1 MGGKAFCKRE
11 RVCAGTRLTSVFDA
25 PIITDG
31 ERFIKALRF
40 VITFKRAG
48 SARGE
53 VCFSKRERSLAGTRL
68 TFVTC
73 CIDRVAERADSGHRP
88 VDTFLALNIRAA
100 FMRFMRVCPVG
111 DTICDVLVCRG
122 EH

>member
-31 ERFIKALRF
+31 ERFIRAMRF
-40 VITFKRAG
+40 VITFKHAGRAW
-48 SARGE
+48 GE
-53 VCFSKRERSLAGTRL
+53 VCFCKRERSPAGTRL
-68 TFVTC
+68 TFITC
-73 CIDRVAERADSGHRP
+73 CIDRVTERADSGHRL
-88 VDTFLALNIRAA
+88 VDTFLAFNTRAA
-100 FMRFMRVCPVG
+100 FTRFMRVCPLG